1 MTALDTRTDTAPPR
15 RSSTTN
21 LVVLLIVLL
30 LASPFAA
37 VLLGLSVRLFR
48 LVAGV

>member
-15 RSSTTN
+15 RSSTTS
-21 LVVLLIVLL
+21 LVGVLIVLL

-48 LVAGV
+48 LTAGV